1 MEVLTRPE
9 ELADFITAARA
20 AGTVALDME
29 FERERTY
36 RPILQ
41 LVQLATRDRAVLV
54 DPLEIQDLGQ
64 LWDLVADPE
73 VRILFHAG
81 RQDLEIVWHES
92 GGMLPH
98 NLFDT
103 QIAAA
108 LIGMGEQI
116 GYADLVRRV
125 LDVHLK
131 KGERTTDWGRR
142 PLTDAQMQYALDDV
156 LYLHDVVDNLTSTL
170 SDRDRE
176 QWLVEEMA
184 FYSQLETWERTGDEL
199 WLRISRHRSL
209 SGKHLSVLRE
219 LALWREDSASRRNVP
234 RNRVVADDVLI
245 DLAKRLPSTVEDLG
259 ALRRLHPREIERGG
273 SEIVDAVQTGL
284 DRPKEDWPR
293 LPKTR
298 EDDTDLNLA
307 IDLLATFVK
316 MRGREMQIAATYLG
330 NKKDITSFAY
340 AHKANRDRSV
350 LALGHGWR
358 YELVGR
364 DLERILDGE
373 LDFAIEKGRVVLRER
388 S

>member
-1 MEVLTRPE
+1 MEVLTRPQ
-9 ELADFITAARA
+9 ELVDYIAEARA
-20 AGTVALDME
+20 AGMVALDME

-54 DPLEIQDLGQ
+54 DPLELGDLQ
-64 LWDLVADPE
+64 PLWDLVADPE

-81 RQDLEIVWHES
+81 RQDLEIFWHES
-92 GGMLPH
+92 GGMIPQ

-108 LIGMGEQI
+108 LIGMGEQV

-125 LDVHLK
+125 LEVHLE

-142 PLTDAQMQYALDDV
+142 PLSDAQMQYALDDV
-156 LYLHDVVDNLTSTL
+156 LYLHDVVDSLTATL
-170 SDRDRE
+170 TERGRE
-176 QWLVEEMA
+176 EWLEEEME
-184 FYSQLETWERTGDEL
+184 FYSHLGTWERSPDEL

-209 SGKHLSVLRE
+209 SGKNLSVLRE
-219 LALWREDSASRRNVP
+219 LAVWREDSASRRNVP

-245 DLAKRLPSTVEDLG
+245 DLARRLPKTIEDLG

-273 SEIVDAVQTGL
+273 NEILEAVKTGL
-284 DRPKEDWPR
+284 ACPKEDWPR
-293 LPKTR
+293 LPKLR
-298 EDDTDLNLA
+298 ADDADLNLA

-330 NKKDITSFAY
+330 NKKDITNFAY
-340 AHKANRDRSV
+340 AHKAKRDRGDY
-350 LALGHGWR
+350 ALGHGWR
-358 YELVGR
+358 FELVGR

-373 LDFAIEKGRVVLRER
+373 LDFAIENGRMVLRER
-388 S
+388 